1 VSAAATLP
9 PLGQRLT
16 ATYYFRVLDRGASC
30 TMRGTLAMRAS
41 ILAAFL
47 LAPSLAGADAVP
59 VFSESGPDAEAYG
72 QAEHYPVGAP
82 GQLREQRFLVGSLSH
97 LDRVLSSNP
106 VARAAVA
113 SPLARADAE
122 ITLSYRHLGADH
134 TLADYLERH
143 PATGLLIL
151 KGETILFEHY
161 RYARTDRDRFTSE
174 SMAKTITA
182 MLVGIAV
189 AEGAI
194 KSIDDPAADY
204 VPELKGS
211 EFGRTPIR
219 ALLHMASGIAFSETY
234 DGTDDSAQFN
244 RELWRHNGPG
254 DAAAIMKFNSRIAEP
269 DSFWY
274 YAGINTELLGLIL
287 TRALKLPL
295 AAYLEQHIWQRI
307 GTEADATWV
316 VDAAG
321 QEAAFCC
328 FNAVLRDWGRLGL
341 LLAND
346 GAWHGEQLIPR
357 QWVID
362 ATTAA
367 PPGNFL
373 APGTVTPLYGY
384 GYQVW
389 IMPGPRRQFA
399 LLGIHGQALFVDPAA
414 KLVLVHTAVRPK
426 PTGNPGQGELISLWK
441 GLVEQYGAVEGDV
454 SRSLP

>member
-1 VSAAATLP
+1 MCCNP
-9 PLGQRLT
+9 R
-16 ATYYFRVLDRGASC
+16 
-30 TMRGTLAMRAS
+30 
-41 ILAAFL
+41 L
-47 LAPSLAGADAVP
+47 LAGLLAVLLLGSAQADAEALP

-72 QAEHYPVGAP
+72 QAERYPIGTP
-82 GQLREQRFLVGSLSH
+82 GHLREQRFLVGSLSH
-97 LDRVLSSNP
+97 FDRVLSANP
-106 VARAAVA
+106 VARAALA
-113 SPLARADAE
+113 SHFARADE
-122 ITLSYRHLGADH
+122 ELTLSYRHLGESR
-134 TLADYLERH
+134 TLADYLERQ

-161 RYARTDRDRFTSE
+161 RYARTDRDRFTSQ

-182 MLVGIAV
+182 MLVGIAI

-194 KSIDDPAADY
+194 KSIDEPAAVY
-204 VPELKGS
+204 VPELAGS

-244 RELWRHNGPG
+244 RELWRRDGPG
-254 DAAAIMKFNSRIAEP
+254 DAAAIMKFNSRIAAP

-274 YAGINTELLGLIL
+274 YAGINTQLLGLVLARAVKQPL
-287 TRALKLPL
+287 TT
-295 AAYLEQHIWQRI
+295 YLEQHIWQRI
-307 GTEADATWV
+307 GSEADASWV
-316 VDAAG
+316 VDASG

-367 PPGNFL
+367 APGNFL
-373 APGTVTPLYGY
+373 APGTATPFFGY

-389 IMPGPRRQFA
+389 IMPGPRREFA
-399 LLGIHGQALFVDPAA
+399 LLGIHGQAIFVDPTA

-426 PTGNPGQGELISLWK
+426 PTHNPGQGELISLWK
-441 GLVEQYGAVEGDV
+441 GLVEQYGAGQDDV
-454 SRSLP
+454 GRSWP

>member
-1 VSAAATLP
+1 MHRHP
-9 PLGQRLT
+9 G
-16 ATYYFRVLDRGASC
+16 
-30 TMRGTLAMRAS
+30 MLAGL
-41 ILAAFL
+41 LAAL
-47 LAPSLAGADAVP
+47 LLTPALARAEALP

-72 QAEHYPVGAP
+72 QAEHYPIGAP
-82 GQLREQRFLVGSLSH
+82 GHLREQRFLVGSLSH
-97 LDRVLSSNP
+97 FDHVLSSNP
-106 VARAAVA
+106 VARAAQA
-113 SPLARADAE
+113 SHFARADE
-122 ITLSYRHLGADH
+122 ELTLTYRHRGESH
-134 TLADYLERH
+134 TLADYLERQ

-151 KGETILFEHY
+151 KGDTILFEHY
-161 RYARTDRDRFTSE
+161 RYARTDRDRFTSQ

-204 VPELKGS
+204 VPELAGS

-234 DGTDDSAQFN
+234 DGTDDSARFN
-244 RELWRHNGPG
+244 RELWRHDGRG
-254 DAAAIMKFNSRIAEP
+254 DAAAIMTFNNRTAAP
-269 DSFWY
+269 DSVWH
-274 YAGINTELLGLIL
+274 YAGINTQLLGLVL
-287 TRALKLPL
+287 ARAVKQPL
-295 AAYLEQHIWQRI
+295 ATYLERHIWQRI
-307 GTEADATWV
+307 GSEADATWV
-316 VDAAG
+316 VDASG

-367 PPGNFL
+367 PAGNFL
-373 APGTVTPLYGY
+373 ASGTATSFFGY

-389 IMPGPRRQFA
+389 ILPGPRREFA
-399 LLGIHGQALFVDPAA
+399 LLGIHGQAIFVDPAA

-426 PTGNPGQGELISLWK
+426 PTGNPGQRELVSLWQ
-441 GLVEQYGAVEGDV
+441 GLVEQYGAEEGDI

>member
-1 VSAAATLP
+1 M
-9 PLGQRLT
+9 
-16 ATYYFRVLDRGASC
+16 FRNPR
-30 TMRGTLAMRAS
+30 
-41 ILAAFL
+41 L
-47 LAPSLAGADAVP
+47 LAGLLASLLLTPALARAEALP
-59 VFSESGPDAEAYG
+59 VFSEGGPDAEAYG
-72 QAEHYPVGAP
+72 HAEHYPVGLPA
-82 GQLREQRFLVGSLSH
+82 QMREQRFLVGGLSH
-97 LDRVLSSNP
+97 FDRIRASNP

-122 ITLSYRHLGADH
+122 ITLTYRHQGVSH
-134 TLADYLERH
+134 TLADYLERQ

-151 KGETILFEHY
+151 KGDTILFEHY
-161 RYARTDRDRFTSE
+161 RYARTDRDRFTSQ

-189 AEGAI
+189 AQGAI

-204 VPELKGS
+204 VPELAGS

-234 DGTDDSAQFN
+234 DGTDDSARFN
-244 RELWRHNGPG
+244 RELWRRDGPG
-254 DAAAIMKFNSRIAEP
+254 DAAAIMEFNSRIAPP
-269 DSFWY
+269 DSVWH
-274 YAGINTELLGLIL
+274 YAGINTQLLGLVLARAVKQPL
-287 TRALKLPL
+287 TT
-295 AAYLEQHIWQRI
+295 YLERHIWQRI
-307 GTEADATWV
+307 GSEADATWV
-316 VDAAG
+316 VDATG
-321 QEAAFCC
+321 KEAAFCC

-367 PPGNFL
+367 PAGNFL
-373 APGTVTPLYGY
+373 APGTATDFFGY

-389 IMPGPRRQFA
+389 ILPGPRREFA
-399 LLGIHGQALFVDPAA
+399 LLGIHGQAILVDPAA

-426 PTGNPGQGELISLWK
+426 PTHNPGQRELVSLWK
-441 GLVEQYGAVEGDV
+441 GLVEQFGAVAGDV
-454 SRSLP
+454 GRSWP